1 MARHLRDLEEPGDR
15 RRCVGQRCAR
25 EPFRWIARAA
35 PSLLGL
41 GLAVAALPA
50 SAQTFDG
57 GLAGYCQ
64 YIPPPGSDQPFTLT
78 GSIPSGRTV
87 HVAVVTSTNV
97 TLGSVS
103 DAASDPYAV
112 VGGGVSGAF
121 TSSLLVAEVASA
133 LPSGNSITVH
143 LTATGGG
150 GTSCASAFLAS
161 GALATPDQN
170 GFATGSGATASVT
183 TPPLGSPHELV
194 QAILFGS
201 PTGSDPTA
209 ARVPPLVDA
218 GSNVCVGTSSG
229 RLCSY
234 GSYAVLDSADPFT
247 GTVDLGNSMS
257 WGFAFATFAAPEPS
271 ASLLGVASLGALL
284 AWRRRRA
291 RAPAQALGRD
301 ARFPDPASRS
311 SST

>member
-1 MARHLRDLEEPGDR
+1 
-15 RRCVGQRCAR
+15 VK
-25 EPFRWIARAA
+25 IAGWLAC
-35 PSLLGL
+35 SVFGL
-41 GLAVAALPA
+41 GLPVAALPA

-64 YIPPPGSDQPFTLT
+64 YIAPPGSDQPFTLT
-78 GSIPSGRTV
+78 VSIPAGRTV

-103 DAASDPYAV
+103 DAANDPYTV

-121 TSSLLVAEVASA
+121 TGSLLVGEVASP

-143 LTATGGG
+143 LTSTGGG

-161 GALATPDQN
+161 GLLATADQN
-170 GFATGSGATASVT
+170 GFTTGSGATASVT
-183 TPPLGSPHELV
+183 TPPLGSAHELV
-194 QAILFGS
+194 QAVLFGS

-234 GSYAVLDSADPFT
+234 GSYAVLESADPFT
-247 GTVDLGNSMS
+247 ATINLGNGMS

-271 ASLLGVASLGALL
+271 ASLLGIASLGALV
-284 AWRRRRA
+284 AWKRRRA
-291 RAPAQALGRD
+291 RAPAQALGRE
-301 ARFPDPASRS
+301 RRLPVPASRS
-311 SST
+311 STT